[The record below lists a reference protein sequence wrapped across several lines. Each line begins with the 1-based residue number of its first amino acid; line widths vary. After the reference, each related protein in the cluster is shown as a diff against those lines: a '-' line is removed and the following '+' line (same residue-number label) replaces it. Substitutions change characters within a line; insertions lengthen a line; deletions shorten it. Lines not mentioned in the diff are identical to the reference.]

1 MLTLLL
7 RFYRDRFLSRW
18 TVLFFDATATLITLI
33 ASIAIRFN
41 FSVDAAQRVLNIY
54 SFTGVLALY
63 CLGFILIGSYKGI
76 LRHTSL
82 DDVKNVLRASTSG
95 LILSL
100 GVTAILILLG
110 LGRLFPVSILSFHY
124 ALTTLA
130 LIGLRLV
137 AKSIYI
143 AGTQT
148 KSDTVN
154 LLIFGC
160 GDSGIMTKNA
170 FQQEQNGK
178 FKVVGF
184 LDDNANRW
192 GKQLQDIQ
200 IHAPKLALTEEWVKK
215 HNIHQ
220 LVIAIQGLS
229 PIPKSR
235 NQRSGNCFRAR
246 SKSGSSLQKVG

>member
-1 MLTLLL
+1 M
-7 RFYRDRFLSRW
+7 
-18 TVLFFDATATLITLI
+18 
-33 ASIAIRFN
+33 
-41 FSVDAAQRVLNIY
+41 
-54 SFTGVLALY
+54 
-63 CLGFILIGSYKGI
+63 
-76 LRHTSL
+76 
-82 DDVKNVLRASTSG
+82 
-95 LILSL
+95 
-100 GVTAILILLG
+100 
-110 LGRLFPVSILSFHY
+110 
-124 ALTTLA
+124 A

-137 AKSIYI
+137 AKSIYL

-148 KSDTVN
+148 KSNAIN

-178 FKVVGF
+178 FKVAGF

-200 IHAPKLALTEEWVKK
+200 IHSPKLALTEEWVKK

-229 PIPKSR
+229 PNPKSR
-235 NQRSGNCFRAR
+235 NQ
-246 SKSGSSLQKVG
+246 

>member
-1 MLTLLL
+1 MFTLLL

-100 GVTAILILLG
+100 GVTCNTHFAWLRAAL
-110 LGRLFPVSILSFHY
+110 PDKYSF
-124 ALTTLA
+124 LP
-130 LIGLRLV
+130 LR
-137 AKSIYI
+137 ID
-143 AGTQT
+143 
-148 KSDTVN
+148 DT
-154 LLIFGC
+154 
-160 GDSGIMTKNA
+160 
-170 FQQEQNGK
+170 
-178 FKVVGF
+178 
-184 LDDNANRW
+184 
-192 GKQLQDIQ
+192 
-200 IHAPKLALTEEWVKK
+200 
-215 HNIHQ
+215 
-220 LVIAIQGLS
+220 
-229 PIPKSR
+229 
-235 NQRSGNCFRAR
+235 
-246 SKSGSSLQKVG
+246 